1 MTKQLPQTIV
11 DIQSEVAE
19 TQNQTTDHNQRTA
32 YKLNDQIL
40 DIEQNQCVHSSLL
53 LLSPL
58 VDVQIRLRMK
68 GM

>member
-1 MTKQLPQTIV
+1 MPKQLPQTTV

-32 YKLNDQIL
+32 YKLNGQIL
-40 DIEQNQCVHSSLL
+40 DTDQNQCVHSSLL
-53 LLSPL
+53 LLSRL

-68 GM
+68 WM